1 MMLIFILL
9 ISSVLS
15 FASTNFTLSEVKV
28 DCPPSDTCTQRK
40 SRFTNLIGDYRSL
53 LHLKET
59 LRVMASDGGY
69 QHLSYELNKDGEN
82 YSLNINFKL
91 KPVIKELNIGFTDRN
106 IEYDPLQLFTLRE
119 GEFFETQKLK
129 FSMENLTK
137 RLEGL
142 GYPDSTHSYEVIKKN
157 EKVIINV
164 VITLGEPRMFK
175 SISSDSKSAYVKMHL
190 DNKFLNFYNKPFDI
204 AKTKTLLDEAQ
215 KELFSYGYYLIGLD
229 FNPVI
234 KNKRVSLKIK
244 VSNEKL
250 FAFDFKNLQPER
262 REEVHELLID
272 QFRKYKRVLNEV
284 TIRNALN
291 EYFRN
296 KALLRS
302 TFTIQIS
309 EFKNNYDEFL
319 RLYRIHFNEVDKT
332 RLKEV
337 VFNGNV
343 FLKTSKLERMFKK
356 EAFELASL
364 NYYDY
369 EYFAYF
375 QDFLRTHYIKQG
387 FVQARVMDPI
397 ITLDND
403 KKESRVE
410 YNIQEGPRA
419 FVRNITFD
427 GLPEGFKDKILNS
440 FDNKKGNPFNPV
452 LMVEDIR
459 KVATILQEAGYY
471 YAEVLNANDN
481 DLVHYTK
488 TGTDVDIRF
497 KIAAGP
503 VVKLNRILYLGNDKT
518 RKKVIWK
525 KILLEEGDIIT
536 PSKTREIESAL
547 SATGL
552 FNSVSVTPLKH
563 NSKNTATDL
572 IVKVVEREYGLV
584 EIAPGY
590 RTDLGIKLTG
600 TLSYQNIGGYNRS
613 VTLRSQLNQRLSD
626 RSLDP
631 ERRKESKQ
639 ILEHNTSISF
649 NQGDIFDSLI
659 DLGAGVAYQTRRFY
673 SFDANILRLNST
685 LTRDL
690 TKRLSASLRYQYE
703 DITQYNATQEI
714 DNGSFQIG
722 AITPSLTYDL
732 RNSQVNPTKGA
743 FFNASTEFAN
753 PYFLSQKERDLT
765 IDYYKFISRNR
776 FYIPFTNG
784 TFAISMVGGIQENL
798 ARDKQIVD
806 GEAQTK
812 GYIPN
817 IKVFRLTG
825 TDIVRGFS
833 DEEMNRLPDNNDI
846 SEVRVDNRAYLVN
859 LKLEPRYFINDN
871 LMAGI
876 FYDAGRVFV
885 NQVDFGEL
893 RDSVGVTFKILTP
906 VGTLD
911 FDYGIKLLR
920 KKDANGNLEDPGRFH
935 VSIGFF

>member
-1 MMLIFILL
+1 MLILILL
-9 ISSVLS
+9 ISSVMS
-15 FASTNFTLSEVKV
+15 FASTDFTLSEVRV
-28 DCPPSDTCTQRK
+28 DCPPSDICTQRK

-69 QHLSYELNKDGEN
+69 QNLSYELHKEGERFA
-82 YSLNINFKL
+82 LNINFKL

-106 IEYDPLQLFTLRE
+106 IEYDPTQLFTLRE
-119 GEFFETQKLK
+119 GEFFETQKL
-129 FSMENLTK
+129 SSSIDSLTK
-137 RLEGL
+137 RLEAH
-142 GYPDSTHSYEVIKKN
+142 GYPDNKHSYEVIEKK
-157 EKVIINV
+157 EEVVINV
-164 VITLGEPRMFK
+164 VITLGEPRIFK
-175 SISSDSKSAYVKMHL
+175 SISSDSKSSYVKMHL
-190 DNKFLNFYNKPFDI
+190 DNKFLNLYNKPFDI
-204 AKTKTLLDEAQ
+204 AKTKNLLDEAQ
-215 KELFSYGYYLIGLD
+215 KELFSYGYYLIGFD

-234 KNKRVSLKIK
+234 KKNRVSLHIK
-244 VSNEKL
+244 VTNEKL
-250 FAFDFKNLQPER
+250 FAFDFKNLQPAR
-262 REEVHELLID
+262 RDEVHDLLVD

-291 EYFRN
+291 EYFRS

-302 TFTIQIS
+302 SFRIETS

-319 RLYRIHFNEVDKT
+319 KLYRIHFHEDQKT
-332 RLKEV
+332 RLSEV
-337 VFNGNV
+337 IFNGNV
-343 FLKTSKLERMFKK
+343 YYKTSKLERMFKQ

-364 NYYDY
+364 KYYDY
-369 EYFAYF
+369 EYFSYF
-375 QDFLRTHYIKQG
+375 QDYLRTQYIKKG
-387 FVQARVMDPI
+387 FVQAKVLDPI
-397 ITLDND
+397 ITLEND
-403 KKESRVE
+403 KEEAKIE

-419 FVRNITFD
+419 YVRKITFD
-427 GLPEGFKDKILNS
+427 GLPQGFTDKILEA
-440 FDNKKGNPFNPV
+440 FENKKGQPFNPV

-481 DLVHYTK
+481 DLVHYSK
-488 TGTDVDIRF
+488 AGTDVDIRF
-497 KIAAGP
+497 IVAAGP

-536 PSKTREIESAL
+536 PSKTREIESSL

-631 ERRKESKQ
+631 ERRKESEQ
-639 ILEHNTSISF
+639 ILEHNTSLTF

-703 DITQYNATQEI
+703 DITQYSATQEL

-753 PYFLSQKERDLT
+753 PYFLSQKEPDLT

-776 FYIPFTNG
+776 FYIPFKNG
-784 TFAISMVGGIQENL
+784 TVAISMVGGIQENL

-806 GEAQTK
+806 GVSQTK

-859 LKLEPRYFINDN
+859 FKLEPRYFINDN
-871 LMAGI
+871 LMAGV

-885 NQVDFGEL
+885 DQVNFGEL
-893 RDSVGVTFKILTP
+893 RDSVGVTFKIITP

-920 KKDANGNLEDPGRFH
+920 KKDANGTLEDPGRFH